1 LPASHELTTLEQK
14 TVPMIPLRGLVIFP
28 GTSMSFDVARP
39 KSRAAVKAAIDSDQ
53 MVFVTAQIPYGG
65 RLATTGRNLSDGMPG
80 TC

>member
-1 LPASHELTTLEQK
+1 MEVQKTKTRKKANHQRVRENREVLGLPASHELTTLEQK

-53 MVFVTAQIPYGG
+53 MV
-65 RLATTGRNLSDGMPG
+65 L
-80 TC
+80 